1 MDMSSAVSFPAH
13 AFHASLPNGRA
24 SGTLSASPTGLRFA
38 NDSTDVT
45 LPLSGLELK
54 LGGAGNRLIFCT
66 HPARPD
72 WQLYTADHDLLKAP
86 ALAGHPAVQ
95 AVGSARV
102 RHHSLVWGSIL
113 GVVALLV
120 VAGFLFYSSLDAMS
134 AMAARRVPA
143 EWEQKLGQGV
153 MAQYRMQ
160 HELLDDKE
168 TAALLG
174 SLTKPL
180 EAAMAGKRHALH
192 FYVVDDPAINAFAL
206 PGGYVV
212 VNSGLILRAS
222 RAEELQGV
230 LGHEISHVTGQHGLR
245 SVIRST
251 GVYVMAQALVGD
263 ASGLLAALANA
274 GPLLLNQ
281 KYSRDFEREADAEG
295 YALLKRAHVNP
306 RGMTDFF
313 RTILDEEKKQMAKV
327 KDERARAA
335 MDTAMIYFGSHPETE
350 ERIANLEKRMAAD
363 PRVGWRDDQA
373 EFLALQSRVKAFV
386 SEKEGERENNDQGQ

>member
-1 MDMSSAVSFPAH
+1 MDMSSAASFPAH

-24 SGTLSASPTGLRFA
+24 SGTLSVSPTGLRFA
-38 NDSTDVT
+38 NDSADVT
-45 LPLSGLELK
+45 LPLSGLELA

-66 HPARPD
+66 HPARPG
-72 WQLYTADHDLLKAP
+72 WQLYTADHNLLRAP
-86 ALAGHPAVQ
+86 ALVGHPAVQ
-95 AVGSARV
+95 AVGSARAK
-102 RHHSLVWGSIL
+102 HHSLVWGSIL
-113 GVVALLV
+113 GFVALLV

-153 MAQYRMQ
+153 MAQYQMQ
-160 HELLDDKE
+160 HEMLDEKE

-174 SLTKPL
+174 PLTKPL
-180 EAAMAGKRHALH
+180 AAAMAGKRHALH

-245 SVIRST
+245 AVIRST
-251 GVYVMAQALVGD
+251 GVYVVAQALVGD

-295 YALLKRAHVNP
+295 YALLTRAHINP
-306 RGMTDFF
+306 RGMADFF

-350 ERIANLEKRMAAD
+350 ERIANLEKKMAVE
-363 PRVGWRDDQA
+363 PRGGWRDDQA
-373 EFLALQSRVKAFV
+373 AFLALQARVKAFV